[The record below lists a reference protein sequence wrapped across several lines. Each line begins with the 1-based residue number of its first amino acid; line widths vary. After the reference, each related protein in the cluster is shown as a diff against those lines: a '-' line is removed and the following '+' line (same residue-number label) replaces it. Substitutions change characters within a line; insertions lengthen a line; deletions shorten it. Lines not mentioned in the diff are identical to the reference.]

1 MVGHTDPTGS
11 DVYNNRLSQARA
23 NTVKQALAGS
33 GLDSKLITAEGRGKK
48 GLLVSDCRAKHPRNA
63 KARQECD
70 QPNRRVE
77 IILHGEKAE

>member
-1 MVGHTDPTGS
+1 MR
-11 DVYNNRLSQARA
+11 YIE
-23 NTVKQALAGS
+23 TVTIQTMREID
-33 GLDSKLITAEGRGKK
+33 GLQIGQWFKLGQFGIT
-48 GLLVSDCRAKHPRNA
+48 DCRAKHPRNT